1 MNRRKQ
7 FINSLGHAI
16 DGFRYLYKTQ
26 NNIRIHFVV
35 TVGIIILSVALG
47 ISTTEWV
54 LILLTMGLVW
64 ITESFNTVYE
74 RVFDLVDP
82 TINPLIKIGKDVS
95 AAAVLISAVISII
108 VGILVFLPRILSLLF
123 VYLRII

>member
-1 MNRRKQ
+1 
-7 FINSLGHAI
+7 
-16 DGFRYLYKTQ
+16 
-26 NNIRIHFVV
+26 
-35 TVGIIILSVALG
+35 
-47 ISTTEWV
+47 
-54 LILLTMGLVW
+54 MGLVW